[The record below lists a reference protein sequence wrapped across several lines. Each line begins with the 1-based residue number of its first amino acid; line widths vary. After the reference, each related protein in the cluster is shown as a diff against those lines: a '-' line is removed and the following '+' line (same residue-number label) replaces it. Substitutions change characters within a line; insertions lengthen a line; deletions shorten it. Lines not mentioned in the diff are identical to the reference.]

1 MKAIHK
7 IMWRIGAGCGAAL
20 LAAGCTTNEMHMEVS
35 YDQLQFGA
43 QDNVA
48 RYVNVAADGAWSC
61 EVVPAEAASWLAA
74 TNDNNEVLVVE
85 AVGDN
90 RSLEPRQARIRLR
103 DAEHNALL
111 KTIAVTQEAWP
122 EEAVWISTAEDE
134 LLFGPGPKDEVVQVD
149 VMDGVNWTVEVAP
162 EAQQWLTAVRTG
174 EKGVLVRIKGND
186 GEQMRC
192 GTIQLRTT
200 EVDAEPCLI
209 RVYQLSWAQDKL
221 AVEFDG
227 GEFTANVGPEA
238 GEETYFRINSSF
250 VSGFYQVYTATVA
263 HATFEEAV
271 QVSWLRVEQVNADE
285 SLWRLQTTEAN
296 RSAVAREGFVV
307 LYCTY
312 KVDNR
317 SATVICSAR
326 VQQAAVAQ

>member
-1 MKAIHK
+1 M
-7 IMWRIGAGCGAAL
+7 
-20 LAAGCTTNEMHMEVS
+20 
-35 YDQLQFGA
+35 
-43 QDNVA
+43 
-48 RYVNVAADGAWSC
+48 
-61 EVVPAEAASWLAA
+61 
-74 TNDNNEVLVVE
+74 VE

-111 KTIAVTQEAWP
+111 KTIVVTQEAWP

-134 LLFGPGPKDEVVQVD
+134 LLCGPGPKDEVVQVD

-200 EVDAEPCLI
+200 EMDAEPCLI
-209 RVYQLSWAQDKL
+209 RVYQLSWAQNKL

-227 GEFTANVGPEA
+227 GELTANVGPEA

-271 QVSWLRVEQVNADE
+271 PVSWLRVEQVNADE

-326 VQQAAVAQ
+326 VRQAAAAQ

>member
-122 EEAVWISTAEDE
+122 
-134 LLFGPGPKDEVVQVD
+134 
-149 VMDGVNWTVEVAP
+149 
-162 EAQQWLTAVRTG
+162 
-174 EKGVLVRIKGND
+174 
-186 GEQMRC
+186 
-192 GTIQLRTT
+192 
-200 EVDAEPCLI
+200 
-209 RVYQLSWAQDKL
+209 
-221 AVEFDG
+221 
-227 GEFTANVGPEA
+227 
-238 GEETYFRINSSF
+238 
-250 VSGFYQVYTATVA
+250 
-263 HATFEEAV
+263 
-271 QVSWLRVEQVNADE
+271 
-285 SLWRLQTTEAN
+285 
-296 RSAVAREGFVV
+296 
-307 LYCTY
+307 
-312 KVDNR
+312 
-317 SATVICSAR
+317 
-326 VQQAAVAQ
+326 

>member
-7 IMWRIGAGCGAAL
+7 ILWRIGAGCGAAL

-61 EVVPAEAASWLAA
+61 EVV
-74 TNDNNEVLVVE
+74 
-85 AVGDN
+85 
-90 RSLEPRQARIRLR
+90 
-103 DAEHNALL
+103 
-111 KTIAVTQEAWP
+111 
-122 EEAVWISTAEDE
+122 
-134 LLFGPGPKDEVVQVD
+134 
-149 VMDGVNWTVEVAP
+149 P

-227 GEFTANVGPEA
+227 GELTANVGPEA

-271 QVSWLRVEQVNADE
+271 PVSWLRVEQVNADE

-326 VQQAAVAQ
+326 VQQAAAAQ

>member
-7 IMWRIGAGCGAAL
+7 ILWRIGAGCGAAL

-61 EVVPAEAASWLAA
+61 EVV
-74 TNDNNEVLVVE
+74 
-85 AVGDN
+85 
-90 RSLEPRQARIRLR
+90 
-103 DAEHNALL
+103 
-111 KTIAVTQEAWP
+111 
-122 EEAVWISTAEDE
+122 
-134 LLFGPGPKDEVVQVD
+134 QVD

-162 EAQQWLTAVRTG
+162 EAQQWLTTVRTG

-227 GEFTANVGPEA
+227 GELTANVGPEA

-271 QVSWLRVEQVNADE
+271 PVSWLRVEQVNADE

-326 VQQAAVAQ
+326 VQQAAAAQ